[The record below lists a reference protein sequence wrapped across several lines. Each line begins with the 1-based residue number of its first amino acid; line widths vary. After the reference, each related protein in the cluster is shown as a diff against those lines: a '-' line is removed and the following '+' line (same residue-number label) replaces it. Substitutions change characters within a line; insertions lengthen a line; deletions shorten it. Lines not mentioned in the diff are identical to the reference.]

1 MNKIYVVFVLAA
13 GLAIAGCTKE
23 DLKNLS
29 NAENS
34 LSKSLTA
41 GNNVPSA
48 ANAIAT
54 NTNSSTEGLAPVGP
68 VTSPGCSGIEVVGYA
83 QANNANAS
91 NGMFPNQYYMAIRNT
106 GADAKIVT
114 IHVVRD
120 PRSWQRQQSP
130 LISIKVLPHDLQ
142 RVAIDLSLYRPT
154 SVSIDRC
161 L

>member
-1 MNKIYVVFVLAA
+1 M
-13 GLAIAGCTKE
+13 IAGCTQE

-29 NAENS
+29 NVENS
-34 LSKSLTA
+34 LSKSLNSGNNATA
-41 GNNVPSA
+41 GNNATSA

-54 NTNSSTEGLAPVGP
+54 NTNSSTEGLVPVGP
-68 VTSPGCSGIEVVGYA
+68 VTSPGCSGIEVVGYG

-91 NGMFPNQYYMAIRNT
+91 NGMFPNQYFMAIRNT
-106 GADAKIVT
+106 GEDAKIVT

-142 RVAIDLSLYRPT
+142 RVAIDLSLYRPI
-154 SVSIDRC
+154 SVLIDRC